1 MAKSEK
7 LMTLMESINKRY
19 GTRSIRLA
27 TEGLQKQWT
36 MKREMKSPYYTICW
50 AELPAAKTQ

>member
-1 MAKSEK
+1 
-7 LMTLMESINKRY
+7 MTLMESINKRY